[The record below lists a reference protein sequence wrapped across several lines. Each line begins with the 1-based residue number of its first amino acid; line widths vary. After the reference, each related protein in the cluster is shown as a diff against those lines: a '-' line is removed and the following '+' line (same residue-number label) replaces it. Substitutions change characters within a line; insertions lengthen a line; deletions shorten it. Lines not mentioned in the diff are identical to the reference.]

1 LQSWATAAMVGV
13 MPKEEDWGMEGGG
26 DQIPAGDNLLQAL
39 IIDDLRDFI
48 ANHNLDDSA
57 RTKLES
63 CTLEQQV
70 DVISQDSGN
79 VRNMN
84 AVVISRANKSQK
96 QGPQFTGAKS
106 HEYVTGLVDRF
117 IDTLQLDEKASAGLR
132 ALPPKYQVSVM
143 ARDMGGVTNPS
154 GVVDSRVR
162 KLLREGDGYLQASA
176 GAHLGSANMAKTQ
189 SANLGPMPTDAT
201 QFLEQAYQAFITEYN
216 IDQRAQDLVAMLM
229 PLEKLEVISDGMDN
243 VWNPSGTVAS
253 RAIKVKGRPVNLGK
267 RAEQW
272 VSEVAV
278 LFCQSNGID
287 EHADAWSLLNA
298 LPAQKKFEVCS
309 QSLAGARNPASV
321 LYCRIQKLGYAGPLA
336 TPRQTMPSLSLFP
349 TKNPQS
355 RQTMP
360 ADNGPAVADS
370 VPTNAEVERFC
381 LTWNLDERAKNA
393 LRDLATSDPEGAAEV
408 MLQPITE
415 EVRNPSG
422 VIHARVMQRT
432 GMAKKQVSS
441 FGGPMRATGA
451 GRARPY

>member
-1 LQSWATAAMVGV
+1 
-13 MPKEEDWGMEGGG
+13 
-26 DQIPAGDNLLQAL
+26 LLQAL
-39 IIDDLRDFI
+39 IVDDLRDFI

-106 HEYVTGLVDRF
+106 HDYVANLVDKF
-117 IDTLQLDEKASAGLR
+117 IETLQLDEKASAGLR
-132 ALPPKYQVSVM
+132 ALPPRYQVSVM

-162 KLLREGDGYLQASA
+162 KLLRDGDGYLQAAA
-176 GAHLGSANMAKTQ
+176 GAHLGSVNIARTQ
-189 SANLGPMPTDAT
+189 PVNLGPMPTDAT
-201 QFLEQAYQAFITEYN
+201 QFLEQAYQAFIAEYN
-216 IDQRAQDLVAMLM
+216 IDQRAQDLVALLQ

-253 RAIKVKGRPVNLGK
+253 RAIKVRGRPVNLGK

-272 VSEVAV
+272 VSEVAA

-287 EHADAWSLLNA
+287 EHADAWSLLSS
-298 LPAQKKFEVCS
+298 LPADKKFEVCS

-321 LYCRIQKLGYAGPLA
+321 LYCRIQKLGNVGPHGMLSNS
-336 TPRQTMPSLSLFP
+336 RLSMPSVSLFP
-349 TKNPQS
+349 TKNTVS
-355 RQTMP
+355 TL
-360 ADNGPAVADS
+360 PAVATA

-393 LRDLATSDPEGAAEV
+393 LRDLAASDPEGAAEV
-408 MLQPITE
+408 MMQPITE

-441 FGGPMRATGA
+441 FGALMRATGA

>member
-1 LQSWATAAMVGV
+1 MDDI
-13 MPKEEDWGMEGGG
+13 KEEDWGAVPGGEGE
-26 DQIPAGDNLLQAL
+26 QSAVAGDNLLQAL
-39 IIDDLRDFI
+39 IIDDLHDFI
-48 ANHNLDDSA
+48 TSHNLDDSA

-106 HEYVTGLVDRF
+106 HEYVAALVDRF
-117 IDTLQLDEKASAGLR
+117 IETLRLDEKASAGLR

-143 ARDMGGVTNPS
+143 ARDMGGVTNAS

-162 KLLREGDGYLQASA
+162 KMLRQGDGYLQAAA

-189 SANLGPMPTDAT
+189 VNVGPMPTDAG
-201 QFLEQAYQAFITEYN
+201 QFLEQAYQAFVAEYN
-216 IDQRAQDLVAMLM
+216 IDQRAQDLVALLA

-243 VWNPSGTVAS
+243 VYNPSGTVAS
-253 RAIKVKGRPVNLGK
+253 RAIKVRGRPVVLGK

-272 VSEVAV
+272 ISEVAA

-287 EHADAWSLLNA
+287 DHADAWGLLSA
-298 LPAQKKFEVCS
+298 LPADKKFEVCS

-321 LYCRIQKLGYAGPLA
+321 LYCRIQKLGYAGPQGMLA
-336 TPRQTMPSLSLFP
+336 TGRQTMPSVSLFP
-349 TKNPQS
+349 TKP
-355 RQTMP
+355 RPRAPT
-360 ADNGPAVADS
+360 GPAVAAS
-370 VPTNAEVERFC
+370 VPTTTEVDSFC
-381 LTWNLDERAKNA
+381 STWNLDERAKNA
-393 LRDLATSDPEGAAEV
+393 LRDLAASDPEGAAEV
-408 MLQPITE
+408 MMQPITE

-422 VIHARVMQRT
+422 VIHARVMQRN
-432 GMAKKQVSS
+432 GMAKKQVTG
-441 FGGPMRATGA
+441 FGALMRATGAA

>member
-1 LQSWATAAMVGV
+1 
-13 MPKEEDWGMEGGG
+13 MEGGAG
-26 DQIPAGDNLLQAL
+26 IEGGEDQTAVGGDNLLHSL

-63 CTLEQQV
+63 CNLEQQV
-70 DVISQDSGN
+70 DVISQDAGN

-106 HEYVTGLVDRF
+106 HEYVANLVEKF
-117 IDTLQLDEKASAGLR
+117 IETLQLDEKASAGLR
-132 ALPPKYQVSVM
+132 ALPPRYQVSVM

-162 KLLREGDGYLQASA
+162 KLLRDGDGYLQAAA
-176 GAHLGSANMAKTQ
+176 GANLGSANMARTQ
-189 SANLGPMPTDAT
+189 SVNLGPMPTDAT
-201 QFLEQAYQAFITEYN
+201 QFLEQAYQAFVAEYN
-216 IDQRAQDLVAMLM
+216 IDQRAQDLVAMLQ

-272 VSEVAV
+272 VSEVAA
-278 LFCQSNGID
+278 LFCQGNGID
-287 EHADAWSLLNA
+287 EHADAWALLSA
-298 LPAQKKFEVCS
+298 LPAGKKFEVCS

-321 LYCRIQKLGYAGPLA
+321 LYCRIQKLGYAGPQGMLA
-336 TPRQTMPSLSLFP
+336 TPRMPSVSLFP
-349 TKNPQS
+349 TKNANAAPQS
-355 RQTMP
+355 RP
-360 ADNGPAVADS
+360 APAGPAVAAS

-381 LTWNLDERAKNA
+381 STWNLDERAKAA
-393 LRDLATSDPEGAAEV
+393 LRDLAASDPEGAAEV
-408 MLQPITE
+408 MMQPITE

-432 GMAKKQVSS
+432 GMSKKPVTG
-441 FGGPMRATGA
+441 FGALMRTTGA

>member
-1 LQSWATAAMVGV
+1 MVGV

-253 RAIKVKGRPVNLGK
+253 RAIKVKGRQVILGK

-272 VSEVAV
+272 ISEVAA

-287 EHADAWSLLNA
+287 ETADAWALLGS
-298 LPAQKKFEVCS
+298 LPADKKFEVCS
-309 QSLAGARNPASV
+309 QSLAGARNPGSV
-321 LYCRIQKLGYAGPLA
+321 LYCRIQKLGYAGPQGMLA
-336 TPRQTMPSLSLFP
+336 APRALPGFTRTPVLAAALSASAGGAAGGHFGGSGAGAGLLG
-349 TKNPQS
+349 NS
-355 RQTMP
+355 
-360 ADNGPAVADS
+360 D
-370 VPTNAEVERFC
+370 VERFC
-381 LTWNLDERAKNA
+381 MKWSLDERAKAA
-393 LRDLATSDPEGAAEV
+393 LRDLAASNPAGAQEV
-408 MLQPITE
+408 MMQPITE

-422 VIHARVMQRT
+422 VIHARVMQKT
-432 GMAKKQVSS
+432 GMTKSRG
-441 FGGPMRATGA
+441 F

>member
-1 LQSWATAAMVGV
+1 MDEALT
-13 MPKEEDWGMEGGG
+13 KEEEWEALGSIEGGG
-26 DQIPAGDNLLQAL
+26 DQIAVAGDNLLHAL
-39 IIDDLRDFI
+39 TIDDLRDFI

-106 HEYVTGLVDRF
+106 HEYVACLVDKF
-117 IDTLQLDEKASAGLR
+117 IETLQLDEKASAGLR
-132 ALPPKYQVSVM
+132 ALPPRYQVSVM

-162 KLLREGDGYLQASA
+162 KMLRDGDGYLQASA
-176 GAHLGSANMAKTQ
+176 GAHLGSANTARTQ
-189 SANLGPMPTDAT
+189 SVNHGPMPTDAT
-201 QFLEQAYQAFITEYN
+201 QFLEQAYRAFVVEYN
-216 IDQRAQDLVAMLM
+216 IDQRAQDLVAMLQ

-272 VSEVAV
+272 VSEVAA
-278 LFCQSNGID
+278 LFCQGNGID
-287 EHADAWSLLNA
+287 EHADAWALLSA
-298 LPAQKKFEVCS
+298 LPADKKFEVCS

-321 LYCRIQKLGYAGPLA
+321 LYCRIQKLGYASPQGMFA
-336 TPRQTMPSLSLFP
+336 SSRQMVPSVSLFP
-349 TKNPQS
+349 TRTAVS
-355 RQTMP
+355 T
-360 ADNGPAVADS
+360 GPAVAAS

-381 LTWNLDERAKNA
+381 LNWNLDERAKAA
-393 LRDLATSDPEGAAEV
+393 LRDLAAGDPEGAAEV
-408 MLQPITE
+408 MMQPITE

-432 GMAKKQVSS
+432 GMAKKQAS
-441 FGGPMRATGA
+441 GLGALMRATGA